1 MAEATPKK
9 RGLPMRVKMRHDT
22 HFVEEL
28 TTRHETPVGKM
39 VPLSAIEPD
48 PDQPRQS
55 MGDLDDLVASIR
67 DKGVLEPILLR
78 PLPGASGEGDQLADE
93 DEVDAPGALPFLGGG
108 GAARGPAYRIIS
120 GERRYRAAQEA
131 GLYEVP
137 AIVFE
142 VSEEEALEIALIE
155 NLQRKDLTPFEEAQ
169 GYRALI
175 DRHGYTHEQ
184 IAESVGK
191 ARTVITESLSLLQM
205 PARVRQAVQALGIHS
220 RSLLL
225 EVLKAKSEEEML
237 RLLEEVSRQGLNRDD
252 LRRRMRNRER
262 SSAGG
267 RRRKPYTFKFRAPDK
282 TYTLSLA
289 FRQSEVDRDDLM
301 RALEQILSQ
310 LRAEAAGDG
319 GGS

>member
-1 MAEATPKK
+1 LAEATSKK
-9 RGLPMRVKMRHDT
+9 RGLPMRVKMRHDN

-28 TTRHETPVGKM
+28 TTRHETPIGKM
-39 VPLSAIEPD
+39 LPLSSIEPD
-48 PDQPRQS
+48 PGQPRTS
-55 MGDLDDLVASIR
+55 MGELDDLVSSIR

-78 PLPGASGEGDQLADE
+78 PLPGAGDADDADE
-93 DEVDAPGALPFLGGG
+93 LGSLFGRTE
-108 GAARGPAYRIIS
+108 AAGPAYRIIS

-169 GYRALI
+169 GYKALI
-175 DRHGYTHEQ
+175 DRHAYTHER
-184 IAESVGK
+184 IAEAVGK

-205 PARVRQAVQALGIHS
+205 PAKVRQTVQALGIHS

-225 EVLKAKSEEEML
+225 EVLKADGEEEML
-237 RLLEEVSRQGLNRDD
+237 RAARGGVPPGPQPRRPAAAHAQPGA
-252 LRRRMRNRER
+252 LRRQP
-262 SSAGG
+262 
-267 RRRKPYTFKFRAPDK
+267 RRKPYTFKFRAPDK

-289 FRQSEVDRDDLM
+289 FRQSEVDRHDLV
-301 RALEQILSQ
+301 RALEQILAE
-310 LRAEAAGDG
+310 LRQEATSA
-319 GGS
+319 